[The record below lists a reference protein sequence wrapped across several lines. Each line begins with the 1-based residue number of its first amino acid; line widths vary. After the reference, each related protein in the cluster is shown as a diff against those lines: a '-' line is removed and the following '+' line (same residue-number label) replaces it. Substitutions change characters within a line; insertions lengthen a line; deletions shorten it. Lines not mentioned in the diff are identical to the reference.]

1 MTAELARAVGPN
13 GCAIC
18 IEPSSDMR
26 RLALERCKEF
36 DWVNIVDSS
45 DSDHFASLVWF
56 SNFPERMARMVTA
69 WDKHLVER
77 RVPALLPPILKSS
90 GFLVEDIR
98 PIAICDHHLKPDGL
112 ANMRMILMENYA
124 VYNGYMSQEEAREWA
139 EEQLALAAIGS
150 FFFSVTHFVVRS
162 AKL

>member
-1 MTAELARAVGPN
+1 
-13 GCAIC
+13 
-18 IEPSSDMR
+18 MR